1 MTPRVDATAALT
13 LDPVINFRTSS
24 LEMSFSMKNHFFSF
38 AHLCAFSLAIASI
51 NGCFASSSA
60 HEALDRRVGVIE
72 AGERTRRPQLEEQQR
87 RVAALIE
94 DLERVRNQLGS
105 VADMGNR
112 LEGFDRDIRL
122 LRGSLDE
129 LRATMGDVGEARTQ
143 LSGLLSRVDGRVLEL
158 ERRAGIAPA
167 VDPSSIPQDNA
178 ALIAD
183 AQRALDAQ
191 NYVRLRALVAALL
204 GRAPQDPL
212 ADDARFILGR
222 AAMAEQRWATAIQE
236 FRRLAADFP
245 AGDKVPD
252 AVAEMAECFVRLGWC
267 TEATRSLRLLTER
280 YASSPRAAA
289 ARTRLTEISRMPRAA
304 CTQ

>member
-1 MTPRVDATAALT
+1 MKSKYSSL
-13 LDPVINFRTSS
+13 RTSV
-24 LEMSFSMKNHFFSF
+24 
-38 AHLCAFSLAIASI
+38 LATLALNAIG
-51 NGCFASSSA
+51 GCFASSSA

-72 AGERTRRPQLEEQQR
+72 SNERTRRPQVEEQQR

-105 VADMGNR
+105 VADMANR
-112 LEGFDRDIRL
+112 LEGFDRDIRA
-122 LRGSLDE
+122 LRGSVDE
-129 LRATMGDVGEARTQ
+129 LRASLGDVNEGRTQ
-143 LSGLLSRVDGRVLEL
+143 LSGLLSRIDGRVLEL

-178 ALIAD
+178 QLIAD
-183 AQRALDAQ
+183 AQRALDGRD
-191 NYVRLRALVAALL
+191 YVRVRALVAALI

-212 ADDARFILGR
+212 ADDARLLLGR
-222 AAMAEQRWATAIQE
+222 CAMAEQRWATAIQE

-252 AVAEMAECFVRLGWC
+252 ALAEMAECFVRLGWC

-280 YASSPRAAA
+280 YASSPRVAA

>member
-1 MTPRVDATAALT
+1 MRYIIKTVALLVSTSGALT
-13 LDPVINFRTSS
+13 
-24 LEMSFSMKNHFFSF
+24 
-38 AHLCAFSLAIASI
+38 
-51 NGCFASSSA
+51 GCFASSSA
-60 HEALDRRVGVIE
+60 HEALDRRVAVIE
-72 AGERTRRPQLEEQQR
+72 SNERTRRPQIEEQQR

-122 LRGSLDE
+122 LRGAVDE
-129 LRATMGDVGEARTQ
+129 LRASLADMVEGRTQ
-143 LSGLLSRVDGRVLEL
+143 LSGLLSRIDGRVLEL

-178 ALIAD
+178 QLLAD
-183 AQRALDAQ
+183 AQRALDAHD
-191 NYVRLRALVAALL
+191 YVRVRALVAALL

-212 ADDARFILGR
+212 ADDCRLLLGR

-245 AGDKVPD
+245 AGDRVPD
-252 AVAEMAECFVRLGWC
+252 ALAEMAECFVRLGWC
-267 TEATRSLRLLTER
+267 GEATRSLRLLTER
-280 YASSPRAAA
+280 YATSPRVAE